1 MRFYSRVMDLRC
13 SSLLVWRETLMR
25 WMSYCLESVNRCT
38 ATHGGKILKVLSFYR
53 NICVSYL
60 KYCVEEQQLRNDNLQ
75 L

>member
-1 MRFYSRVMDLRC
+1 MVEKYS
-13 SSLLVWRETLMR
+13 E
-25 WMSYCLESVNRCT
+25 
-38 ATHGGKILKVLSFYR
+38 VLSFYR